1 MFAIRHPL
9 TAMIQDRKI
18 YIEALITDFPNMKAS
33 LYAKIRDG
41 AIQWATDIAEGDLDI
56 KNEEYEKYVNAYEE
70 SRDFDNLFYQAM
82 LIIVYAYYDG
92 AVERMCKE
100 NGIKDTNGD
109 RIEKLCQNHKISLS
123 KNAQEYK
130 TCIYENMKHLRHDV
144 VHNNAG
150 TLANVD
156 TIKNI
161 TQRYPEMQIR
171 DNEVII
177 NGPDFILDM
186 LNKEYFVL
194 YELAHKLGYKT
205 KYIGGTK

>member
-82 LIIVYAYYDG
+82 LIIVYAYYDSV
-92 AVERMCKE
+92 VERLCKE
-100 NGIKDTNGD
+100 SNIDTSGD
-109 RIEKLCQNHKISLS
+109 RIKKLCQNHNISLS
-123 KNAQEYK
+123 KSAQDCK
-130 TCIYENMKHLRHDV
+130 TYIYENMKLLRHDV

-150 TLANVD
+150 TLANLD
-156 TIKNI
+156 TINNI
-161 TQRYPEMQIR
+161 AQICPEVQIR

-177 NGPDFILDM
+177 NGPDFIIDM
-186 LNKEYFVL
+186 LNKEYLVL
-194 YELAHKLGYKT
+194 YELAQKLGYKT